1 MNEILILVMVSIGG
15 GILGIIFFGGLW
27 LTIVKGLPSNN
38 PGLWFI
44 TSLILRLGLV
54 VAGFYFVSAG
64 HWERMLA
71 CLLGF
76 IAVRF
81 FMIRLT
87 QSSLDKQAHSVKG
100 KDAGHEP

>member
-1 MNEILILVMVSIGG
+1 MNEIMILGLPLMA
-15 GILGIIFFGGLW
+15 GILLGIIFFGGLW
-27 LTIVKGLPSNN
+27 LTIVKGLPSKN

-54 VAGFYFVSAG
+54 LAGFYFVTAG

-87 QSSLDKQAHSVKG
+87 QSSLDKQALSVKG